1 MLFFI
6 LIVVGLIVSCTAFA
20 MLGARLGARMEEKH
34 FGAGSVEASMR
45 EGMGASVLGALLG
58 IIPFLIFLVALVVTI
73 ITNPVHH
80 DDGTGGGATTSS
92 SH

>member
-34 FGAGSVEASMR
+34 FGAGYVETNMR
-45 EGMGASVLGALLG
+45 EGMSASVLGALLG
-58 IIPFLIFLVALVVTI
+58 IVPFLLFLAVLVATI
-73 ITNPVHH
+73 VTNPTHH
-80 DDGTGGGATTSS
+80 DDGTSGSPAAAS